1 LKKKVMVQLT
11 RARCPGHITGFFEI
25 VRRDDAQHTGSRG
38 AGVCISKG
46 VETNVTAI
54 KNPKKKENKCIIKI
68 NGEVSTAPV
77 TQSVVNQFLSLLKDT
92 YSLNIEH
99 FLEVPIGAGFGASG
113 AGALSTAVALN
124 TEFGLHLS
132 RNRVATMAHIAE
144 VENKTGLGDVIA
156 QTFGGIE
163 IRIEPGAP
171 GIGRV
176 DRILSVEGSIK
187 PDDLMVL
194 CVNRGPI
201 ETKAILSNA
210 MQAERINL
218 AGKNMVEELVK
229 HATIEQLLRL
239 SRKFMEESGLASEK
253 LKELL
258 VYIDDLTK
266 NGLPASVQALGKSV
280 FAFVERAKSA
290 ELLDEIKAYSP
301 DLNAFTCDVDYRG
314 PRLVEVPDEA

>member
-1 LKKKVMVQLT
+1 MVCQLT
-11 RARCPGHITGFFEI
+11 RARCPGHVTGFFEI

-46 VETNVTAI
+46 VETNVMTI
-54 KNPKKKENKCIIKI
+54 KNPKKKERECIIKI

-77 TQSVVNQFLSLLKDT
+77 TRSVVNQYFSLLEDT
-92 YSLNIEH
+92 YSVTIEH

-132 RNRVATMAHIAE
+132 RNKVATIAHIAE

-176 DRILSVEGSIK
+176 DRIISAEGSIK
-187 PDDLMVL
+187 PDNLVVL

-210 MQAERINL
+210 MQAERINR
-218 AGKNMVEELVK
+218 AGRNMVEELVK
-229 HATIEQLLRL
+229 RATIEQFLRL
-239 SRKFMEESGLASEK
+239 SRKFMEESGLTSEK

-258 VYIDDLTK
+258 VYIDDLTG
-266 NGLPASVQALGKSV
+266 NRLPASVQALGKSV
-280 FAFVERAKSA
+280 FAFVERGRSA
-290 ELLDEIKAYSP
+290 EFLDKIRAYSP
-301 DLNAFTCDVDYRG
+301 DLNAFTCEVDYQG
-314 PRLVEVPDEA
+314 PRLVEVPNEA

>member
-1 LKKKVMVQLT
+1 LT

-25 VRRDDAQHTGSRG
+25 VKKADARHTGSRG

-46 VETNVTAI
+46 VETSVTAI
-54 KNPKKKENKCIIKI
+54 KNSKEKENECVIKI
-68 NGEVSTAPV
+68 NGEVSPAPV
-77 TQSVVNQFLSLLKDT
+77 TQSVVNQYCSLLEDT
-92 YSLNIEH
+92 YSLTIEH

-124 TEFGLHLS
+124 TELGLHLS
-132 RNRVATMAHIAE
+132 RNKVATIAHIAE

-163 IRIEPGAP
+163 IRLEPGAP

-176 DRILSVEGSIK
+176 DRIISVEGSIK
-187 PDDLMVL
+187 PDNLVLL

-210 MQAERINL
+210 AQAERINL
-218 AGKNMVEELVK
+218 AGKNKVEELVK
-229 HATIEQLLRL
+229 QATIEQLLRL

-253 LKELL
+253 LKDLL
-258 VYIDDLTK
+258 AYIDDLTR

-280 FAFVERAKSA
+280 FAFVERTKSA
-290 ELLDEIKAYSP
+290 ELLNEIKAYSP
-301 DLNAFTCDVDYRG
+301 DLTAFTCEVDYRG
-314 PRLVEVPDEA
+314 PRLVEVPNEA